1 MIKKGINISSRLRC
15 GYRSF
20 VTLLGVVSIPISSTL
35 IHASEIVMKEV
46 NTVTVETSAESDNRT
61 RTQIQTQ
68 ESVPLPA
75 VMPQAESV
83 DLSEPV
89 EQTEKLP
96 ASDVIKL
103 KPGLQSPAELEARQ
117 GNSLVVGSADEE
129 IPPEP
134 LVILGAEVLPG
145 TATRLSWKPDQSFEG
160 IAAPTP
166 VLVVNGKRPGPTLC
180 LTAAIHGD
188 ELNGIEIVRRVLYE
202 ADPEKLS
209 GTLIGVPIV
218 NLHGFHR
225 TSRYLPDRR
234 DLNRY
239 FPGNPSGSSASR
251 IAYSFFNEIIRR
263 CDALVDLHTGSFRR
277 TNLPQ
282 VRADLTNAAIVDL
295 SQSFGATVV
304 LHNAGTEGTL
314 RRAAA
319 DAGIPAITL
328 EAGEPMRLQQ
338 AAVNHGVKGIETLLN
353 KMAMYKRIS
362 FWGDPEP
369 VFYRSRW
376 IRADQGGI
384 LFSEVELGESVS
396 VGELLGTVTDP
407 ITNVR
412 AEIKSPFKGRVLG
425 RALDQ
430 VVMPGFAA
438 FRIGIETSEED
449 MQEQSMEE
457 EDILEGQDESEIEA
471 AKIMQKARAIDAIQD
486 TEEDTSPEMSE

>member
-1 MIKKGINISSRLRC
+1 MIKKAINICPHLRC
-15 GYRSF
+15 GYRRF
-20 VTLLGVVSIPISSTL
+20 VTLLGVVSVSISSPLTL
-35 IHASEIVMKEV
+35 ASEIVMPEV
-46 NTVTVETSAESDNRT
+46 STATVETSAELDNRT
-61 RTQIQTQ
+61 LTQAQ
-68 ESVPLPA
+68 ESVRLPT
-75 VMPQAESV
+75 VVPQAESV

-89 EQTEKLP
+89 EQPEKL
-96 ASDVIKL
+96 STNDVIKL
-103 KPGLQSPAELEARQ
+103 DSGLLSPAELEVKPVD
-117 GNSLVVGSADEE
+117 SLAAGSADEE
-129 IPPEP
+129 ISPEP

-166 VLVVNGKRPGPTLC
+166 VLVVNGKRAGPTLC

-234 DLNRY
+234 DLNRF
-239 FPGNPSGSSASR
+239 FPGNPRGSSASR
-251 IAYSFFNEIIRR
+251 IAYSFFNEIILR

-304 LHNAGTEGTL
+304 LHNVGTEGTL

-319 DAGIPAITL
+319 NAGIPTITL

-353 KMAMYKRIS
+353 KMAMYKRVS

-384 LFSEVELGESVS
+384 LFSEVELGESVNI
-396 VGELLGTVTDP
+396 GELLGIVTDP

-412 AEIKSPFKGRVLG
+412 TEIQSPFKGRVLG

-438 FRIGIETSEED
+438 FRIGIETSERD
-449 MQEQSMEE
+449 IQEQSTEE
-457 EDILEGQDESEIEA
+457 EDMLEGQDESEIEA
-471 AKIMQKARAIDAIQD
+471 AKIMQKARAIDAIQGAG
-486 TEEDTSPEMSE
+486 EDESPEISE